1 MPVLAPALLLQPL
14 LPRRVL
20 VLERLRVLVQPQ
32 RAPPQ
37 VLVPRQ
43 LRRSLPFP
51 GHVMLAPL
59 RSRQQIRDALVQT
72 LYRVAGARSETRRC
86 LATELYLLSSLW
98 FLTQILQYL
107 VLVTPSRS

>member
-20 VLERLRVLVQPQ
+20 VLEQLRVLVQPQ

-86 LATELYLLSSLW
+86 LARYHGRALHYHGTYK
-98 FLTQILQYL
+98 
-107 VLVTPSRS
+107 